1 MAEKNTLLFLELNDG
16 STPKNLQ
23 VRRRRGAGVERSC
36 SLLLVKSPTTWIGFT
51 SVAYSAFIWEGGGF
65 TLQVLV
71 KDGVYALEALKH
83 TGTCV
88 VVEGE
93 MKASPEGASQ
103 KAELHAT
110 AIKSVG
116 PCVPPPI
123 ISLFL
128 ATSGSHAP
136 MRVPTSARSGETSK
150 EGVRTSSGPGSRSRA
165 LPRGPR

>member
-1 MAEKNTLLFLELNDG
+1 M
-16 STPKNLQ
+16 
-23 VRRRRGAGVERSC
+23 
-36 SLLLVKSPTTWIGFT
+36 
-51 SVAYSAFIWEGGGF
+51 
-65 TLQVLV
+65 V

>member
-1 MAEKNTLLFLELNDG
+1 MAPRLRTFRCVVGEALASRGVALCCWSNHPRPG
-16 STPKNLQ
+16 SALPAWLT
-23 VRRRRGAGVERSC
+23 ARSY
-36 SLLLVKSPTTWIGFT
+36 G
-51 SVAYSAFIWEGGGF
+51 EGGGF

-71 KDGVYALEALKH
+71 KDGVYAREALKH

-116 PCVPPPI
+116 PCVPPP
-123 ISLFL
+123 
-128 ATSGSHAP
+128 P
-136 MRVPTSARSGETSK
+136 
-150 EGVRTSSGPGSRSRA
+150 
-165 LPRGPR
+165 